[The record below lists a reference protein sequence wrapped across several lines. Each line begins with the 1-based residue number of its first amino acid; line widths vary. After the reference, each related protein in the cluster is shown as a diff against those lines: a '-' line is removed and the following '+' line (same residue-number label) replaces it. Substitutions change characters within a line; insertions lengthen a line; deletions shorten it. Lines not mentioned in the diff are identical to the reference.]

1 MDSRQA
7 RRSGVEASK
16 KLGRVVAHESP
27 RACGFGNYVS
37 HEVEKLTVGEL
48 VEGEV

>member
-37 HEVEKLTVGEL
+37 HVEKLTVGEL